1 MKKANNFQMANV
13 KPQGV
18 AYLLLS
24 LSFSS
29 FSLALLIKVLLI
41 KKRVSYTDYTQ
52 PRPPCLFEI

>member
-1 MKKANNFQMANV
+1 MKKANNFQIANV

-18 AYLLLS
+18 AWL
-24 LSFSS
+24 
-29 FSLALLIKVLLI
+29 LLIKVLLI